1 MKEQLL
7 HIRYEEVETGEIYA
21 LDIWDRTDDDV
32 WNLIDAYDGANGT
45 SFFQEI
51 ERILDVTVIDTRYT
65 VDVKR
70 EKDGVVRR
78 FNLGADYHYVEDII
92 EHPDFKDDM
101 WQVFLADVSDSI
113 YELYKDW
120 KEVLDEIVW
129 DDLDEMGYSHAFSG
143 YKITQAEEETEEE
156 T

>member
-21 LDIWDRTDDDV
+21 LDIWDRTGDDV

-45 SFFQEI
+45 SFFHEI

-70 EKDGVVRR
+70 EKDGVVQR
-78 FNLGADYHYVEDII
+78 FNLGADHHYVEDII

-101 WQVFLADVSDSI
+101 WQVFLADMSDSI
-113 YELYKDW
+113 YELYEDW

-129 DDLDEMGYSHAFSG
+129 DDLEEKGYSYAFSG
-143 YKITQAEEETEEE
+143 YKITQAENE
-156 T
+156 

>member
-21 LDIWDRTDDDV
+21 LDIWDRTGDDV
-32 WNLIDAYDGANGT
+32 WNLIEAYDGANGT

-51 ERILDVTVIDTRYT
+51 ERILDVTVIDTRY
-65 VDVKR
+65 VVKVSNENDET
-70 EKDGVVRR
+70 EKI
-78 FNLGADYHYVEDII
+78 FHLGTGLNSVEDII
-92 EHPDFKDDM
+92 EDSDFNDDI
-101 WQVFLADVSDSI
+101 WNVFMTEMMDSI

-120 KEVLDEIVW
+120 RRDIEDIIWV
-129 DDLDEMGYSHAFSG
+129 DLEEKGWSDAIDGFDIRE
-143 YKITQAEEETEEE
+143 AEEETEEE